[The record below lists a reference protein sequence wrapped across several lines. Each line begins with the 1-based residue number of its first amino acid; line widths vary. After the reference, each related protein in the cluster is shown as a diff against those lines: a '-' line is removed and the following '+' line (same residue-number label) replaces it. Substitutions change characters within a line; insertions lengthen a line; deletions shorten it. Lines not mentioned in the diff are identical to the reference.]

1 MFPVVRIVNAATKGR
16 ARFKVEGLYRSD
28 GLKVH
33 LEVQLAEN
41 GAIDH
46 VSASSLTGNVLVR
59 YNSGNNS
66 ESIAAL
72 IRSVVSEYLAGR
84 SEPAGTGSSPVQP
97 QGEVAQHPTDGS
109 KDGNP
114 PSLTVM
120 ARLKGLLPQGQ
131 KQREKPWHVMETDE
145 ILAEFGSEEASG
157 LTTDTVKQHFQRY
170 GPNVLPEAATRS
182 KFSIF
187 FDQFKSLPVGL
198 LGVAA
203 GISVLTGGVADAV
216 VILSVVA
223 INGVIGYVTESEA
236 ERTIHSLQNLV
247 KPVAHVLR
255 DSTLQLVRAEEV
267 VPGDILVLR
276 PGSSIAADGRL
287 LQAQHLSIDES
298 VLTGESLPVIKTA
311 NPILMEN
318 VPIADRLNMVFKATV
333 VTGGQGFAVVVAT
346 GKYTEVGR
354 LQTLLGEATSPET
367 PMERQLN
374 RLGDQLVLISGAAC
388 GIVFVIGLL
397 RGYGFIQMLKTAIS
411 LAVAAV
417 PEGLPAVATT
427 TLALGIRNMRKHRV
441 LIRQLEAVE
450 TLGSVQTICFD
461 KTGTITL
468 NRMSVIRI
476 HTGMKLIKVH
486 DGQFA
491 VDHKGIDP
499 LGCEELLRLIQTSVL
514 CNETKVG
521 REKGGYVLE
530 GSPTENALIHLA
542 IHASVEVIQLRE
554 QYPLL
559 QTNYRSENRQFMG
572 TLHENGDRRR
582 FIALKGSPNEV
593 LAMCDRQIKDGGD
606 VSLTEQD
613 RDQIELENERM
624 AGDALRVLGVA
635 YAIVDSDED
644 FGTES
649 GFIWLGLIG
658 MADPI
663 RAGVKELIA
672 KFHHAGIDTVMITG
686 DQSPTAYAIGKEM
699 DLSHGKQLEI
709 MDSTHLED
717 IEPDVI
723 RALSERI
730 HVYARVSPAHKLK
743 IVQALQGAGK
753 VVAMTGDG
761 INDGPALKAADIGI
775 AMGAAGTDMAREVA
789 DVILEDDNLE
799 TMIIAVRDG
808 RTIYKNIRKAL
819 HFLLATNFSE
829 IMVMFLT
836 VAAGVG
842 SPLNAMQ
849 LLWINLM
856 SDIFPGLALAMEA
869 PEPDVLEY
877 PPRQPDEPIVKTSD
891 FKRLTF
897 ESATMSVSALGA
909 YAYGITRYGMGAQA
923 GTLAFHSLTTCQLL
937 HAFSC
942 RSETHSIFSKGSLP
956 PNKYL
961 NMALGGSFVL
971 QLMTM
976 LVPGL
981 RQLLG
986 ITPIGIM
993 DGLVIGGTA
1002 LAPLLINEA
1011 TKNTAP
1017 GARLPS

>member
-1 MFPVVRIVNAATKGR
+1 
-16 ARFKVEGLYRSD
+16 
-28 GLKVH
+28 
-33 LEVQLAEN
+33 
-41 GAIDH
+41 
-46 VSASSLTGNVLVR
+46 
-59 YNSGNNS
+59 
-66 ESIAAL
+66 
-72 IRSVVSEYLAGR
+72 
-84 SEPAGTGSSPVQP
+84 
-97 QGEVAQHPTDGS
+97 
-109 KDGNP
+109 
-114 PSLTVM
+114 
-120 ARLKGLLPQGQ
+120 
-131 KQREKPWHVMETDE
+131 
-145 ILAEFGSEEASG
+145 
-157 LTTDTVKQHFQRY
+157 
-170 GPNVLPEAATRS
+170 
-182 KFSIF
+182 
-187 FDQFKSLPVGL
+187 
-198 LGVAA
+198 
-203 GISVLTGGVADAV
+203 
-216 VILSVVA
+216 
-223 INGVIGYVTESEA
+223 
-236 ERTIHSLQNLV
+236 
-247 KPVAHVLR
+247 
-255 DSTLQLVRAEEV
+255 
-267 VPGDILVLR
+267 
-276 PGSSIAADGRL
+276 
-287 LQAQHLSIDES
+287 
-298 VLTGESLPVIKTA
+298 
-311 NPILMEN
+311 
-318 VPIADRLNMVFKATV
+318 
-333 VTGGQGFAVVVAT
+333 
-346 GKYTEVGR
+346 
-354 LQTLLGEATSPET
+354 
-367 PMERQLN
+367 
-374 RLGDQLVLISGAAC
+374 
-388 GIVFVIGLL
+388 
-397 RGYGFIQMLKTAIS
+397 
-411 LAVAAV
+411 
-417 PEGLPAVATT
+417 
-427 TLALGIRNMRKHRV
+427 
-441 LIRQLEAVE
+441 
-450 TLGSVQTICFD
+450 
-461 KTGTITL
+461 
-468 NRMSVIRI
+468 
-476 HTGMKLIKVH
+476 
-486 DGQFA
+486 
-491 VDHKGIDP
+491 
-499 LGCEELLRLIQTSVL
+499 
-514 CNETKVG
+514 
-521 REKGGYVLE
+521 
-530 GSPTENALIHLA
+530 
-542 IHASVEVIQLRE
+542 
-554 QYPLL
+554 
-559 QTNYRSENRQFMG
+559 
-572 TLHENGDRRR
+572 
-582 FIALKGSPNEV
+582 
-593 LAMCDRQIKDGGD
+593 MCDRQIKDGGD

-635 YAIVDSDED
+635 YAIVASDAD

-730 HVYARVSPAHKLK
+730 HVYARVSPAHKLR

-789 DVILEDDNLE
+789 DVVLEDDNLE

-923 GTLAFHSLTTCQLL
+923 GTLAFHSLTTGQLL

-961 NMALGGSFVL
+961 NMALGGSFAL

-986 ITPIGIM
+986 ITPISIM

-1002 LAPLLINEA
+1002 LAPLLVNEA
-1011 TKNTAP
+1011 TKNT
-1017 GARLPS
+1017 GQRERLLA